1 MAEAGLDYGA
11 LEAAVKDRSLRKTLE
26 ATGAGEEDIEE
37 IVRLIKDHFSLGE
50 AAFMQYIFLFFPL
63 SDKDTAVVVES
74 NNFLSEKSS
83 AAKIV
88 TVESDQSS

>member
-1 MAEAGLDYGA
+1 MVAEAGLDYGA

-37 IVRLIKDHFSLGE
+37 IVRLIEDHFSLGE

-63 SDKDTAVVVES
+63 RQGHRRGRGVKQ
-74 NNFLSEKSS
+74 LPL
-83 AAKIV
+83 
-88 TVESDQSS
+88 